1 MLANR
6 TDRRPTADTNRLV
19 WSATLLAAVIVALV
33 VVIAGAGPAASATHS
48 TRDGHTIVLNAAGHR
63 VRSVAPLDGSPLS
76 REAFVSSDVH
86 AAVLGIEKGESV
98 RATLEVGYQIG
109 YPVSI
114 APDGVTVTAHTPQL
128 KLTSG
133 VNAKLAPN
141 VTISG
146 TGGGSIGEL
155 GGKLEAEATIIPS
168 ADVEFKVGAGKIAGV
183 KLAEIALTRPTADIV
198 LSGIEL
204 SVSNALGTVNVR
216 PYAKISVTT
225 DTGVYV
231 YSTYG
236 TIKKL

>member
-1 MLANR
+1 M
-6 TDRRPTADTNRLV
+6 

-63 VRSVAPLDGSPLS
+63 ARSVAPLDGSPLS

-98 RATLEVGYQIG
+98 RATLEVGYQVG

-146 TGGGSIGEL
+146 TGGGSIGEV

-204 SVSNALGTVNVR
+204 SVSNALGAVNVR

-236 TIKKL
+236 TIKKR

>member
-1 MLANR
+1 M
-6 TDRRPTADTNRLV
+6 

-146 TGGGSIGEL
+146 TGGGSIGEV

-204 SVSNALGTVNVR
+204 SVSNALGAVNVR
-216 PYAKISVTT
+216 PYDKISVTT

-236 TIKKL
+236 TIKKR

>member
-1 MLANR
+1 M
-6 TDRRPTADTNRLV
+6 

-33 VVIAGAGPAASATHS
+33 VVIAGVGPAASATHS

-146 TGGGSIGEL
+146 TGGGSIGEV

-204 SVSNALGTVNVR
+204 SVSNALGAVNVR